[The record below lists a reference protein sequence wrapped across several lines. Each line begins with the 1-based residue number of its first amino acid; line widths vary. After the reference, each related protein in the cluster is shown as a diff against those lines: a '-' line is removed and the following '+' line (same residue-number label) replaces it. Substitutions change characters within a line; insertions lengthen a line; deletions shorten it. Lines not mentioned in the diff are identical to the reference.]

1 MYGPMWIFVLGA
13 LTLGACGV
21 WTDTNM
27 LDSRTAVISGR
38 GGAIHSQGEVTKS
51 VLQEAAKQAL
61 QRGYGYFQV
70 VSAADRSS
78 TGAMAYATPTTYART
93 GPGTVTATPGA
104 AFVSPYAMPAGDI
117 TVRFYKEPPDGPGV
131 WNAQEVL
138 ATK

>member
-1 MYGPMWIFVLGA
+1 MWIFVLGV

-38 GGAIHSQGEVTKS
+38 GGTIHSQGDVTKS

-70 VSAADRSS
+70 ASAADRSS
-78 TGAMAYATPTTYART
+78 TGAMAYATPTTYAGT

-104 AFVSPYAMPAGDI
+104 AFVAPYAMPAGDI

-138 ATK
+138 VTQ